1 MSLFKYLSTGL
12 AVSFGFAI
20 TGPVSAQDLFS
31 PVATV
36 NNQIV
41 TEYEVQ
47 QRRAFLTALNS
58 PENSREFVIESLVDE
73 RLRAEAVANAGLEL
87 SPEALQAGLNEF
99 SARANLEYS
108 EFIAALADAGVA
120 EETVVDFVKV
130 GVSWRNYINARYGP
144 RLEVSEAE
152 IDRAL
157 GDAAASTAIRVLVSE
172 IIIPAPPDQLDQVRA
187 LAEEIALTTSFDE
200 FANYA
205 RQYSAT
211 QTRDSGGRLPW
222 QPLGNL
228 PPVLRPLLLSLA
240 PGEVTDPL
248 TIPNA
253 VALFQL
259 RDIEETGAPS
269 PQYAAIEYAMY
280 YIPGGRTPQ
289 ALARAN
295 DVREQVDVCNDLYGI
310 AQDQPP
316 EVLERVTQAPGE
328 IPNDIAIE
336 LAKLDRGEVST
347 ALTRSGGQT
356 LVFLMLCG
364 RTEVANEDAD
374 RADVAQAL
382 RASRLNAIAQT
393 VLAQLRA
400 DARIN
405 YQ

>member
-328 IPNDIAIE
+328 IPNDIAVE

>member
-1 MSLFKYLSTGL
+1 MSLLKNFSTGL
-12 AVSFGFAI
+12 AVCLCLAVAK
-20 TGPVSAQDLFS
+20 PASAQDLFS
-31 PVATV
+31 QVATV
-36 NNQIV
+36 NNKIV

-47 QRRAFLTALNS
+47 QRSAFLTALNS
-58 PENSREFVIESLVDE
+58 PETSREFVIESLVDE
-73 RLRAEAVANAGLEL
+73 RLRAEAVENAGLEL
-87 SPEALQAGLNEF
+87 TPEALEAGLNEF
-99 SARANLEYS
+99 AGRANLEYS

-120 EETVVDFVKV
+120 EETVIDFVSV

-157 GDAAASTAIRVLVSE
+157 GDASASTAIRVLLSE
-172 IIIPAPPDQLDQVRA
+172 IIIPAPPEQIDQVRA
-187 LAEEIALTTSFDE
+187 VAEEIALTTSFEE
-200 FANYA
+200 FSNYA

-211 QTRDSGGRLPW
+211 QTRDAGGQLPW

-240 PGEVTDPL
+240 PGEVTAPL

-280 YIPGGRTPQ
+280 YIPGGRTQQ
-289 ALARAN
+289 ALSRARE
-295 DVREQVDVCNDLYGI
+295 VREQVDVCNDLYGV
-310 AQDQPP
+310 AKDQPP

-336 LAKLDRGEVST
+336 LAKLDRGEIST

-356 LVFLMLCG
+356 LVFLMMCG
-364 RTEVANEDAD
+364 RTEAANENTD
-374 RADVAQAL
+374 RAEVAQAL
-382 RASRLNAIAQT
+382 RSSRLNAIAET

-400 DARIN
+400 DARIS